1 MHKTKVND
9 DLTYEREY
17 NPHGPEDNPNELQY
31 NLHEPGTLTNVEV
44 AVVLRMDAA
53 HTAIYAYFF

>member
-1 MHKTKVND
+1 MLYGKHINPH
-9 DLTYEREY
+9 EREY

-53 HTAIYAYFF
+53 HTAIYA